1 MHKMKM
7 MMIVITAALMIGGMA
22 YSQDKDLV
30 PVEVEYVEGGIL
42 IKLDMMAGRN
52 EDGEREQ
59 GWFAAV
65 WEGTKENKWTI
76 ATGFAGAVV
85 TEMIT
90 SHNDYLWH
98 KKSKP
103 KTAAATP
110 AAADPEAKP
119 DTKPTPG
126 GSTQTTDEGGD
137 NNNTTINIE
146 TGDNSPVVINLN
158 PEP

>member
-1 MHKMKM
+1 MHKMM
-7 MMIVITAALMIGGMA
+7 MMIVVTAFMNGVMA
-22 YSQDKDLV
+22 YGQDKDPV

-59 GWFAAV
+59 GWLAAV

-76 ATGFAGAVV
+76 ATGFAAAVV

-98 KKSKP
+98 KKDKP
-103 KTAAATP
+103 KAAAAKP
-110 AAADPEAKP
+110 AADDPAAAKP
-119 DTKPTPG
+119 DTKPTEG
-126 GSTQTTDEGGD
+126 GTTQTTDDGGD
-137 NNNTTINIE
+137 NNSSDINIE
-146 TGDNSPVVINLN
+146 TGDNSPVVITIN